1 MPRRPVRDVMQRQV
15 VTLRPEMSARE
26 AERVLVGHRIGGA
39 PVVDDAG
46 RVVGVL
52 TQSDLVRLDAEPPS
66 AAAAGAFFSDVAD
79 YRDLATL
86 PAGEHLVPVASVMSR
101 DVLSIAPDAS
111 LEEAARRMRERRV
124 HRLLVIE
131 DGVLRGV
138 VSALDLLV
146 AIDDPLT
153 SGSKPASR

>member
-1 MPRRPVRDVMQRQV
+1 
-15 VTLRPEMSARE
+15 
-26 AERVLVGHRIGGA
+26 
-39 PVVDDAG
+39 
-46 RVVGVL
+46 
-52 TQSDLVRLDAEPPS
+52 
-66 AAAAGAFFSDVAD
+66 
-79 YRDLATL
+79 
-86 PAGEHLVPVASVMSR
+86 MSR
-101 DVLSIAPDAS
+101 DVLSIAPGAS